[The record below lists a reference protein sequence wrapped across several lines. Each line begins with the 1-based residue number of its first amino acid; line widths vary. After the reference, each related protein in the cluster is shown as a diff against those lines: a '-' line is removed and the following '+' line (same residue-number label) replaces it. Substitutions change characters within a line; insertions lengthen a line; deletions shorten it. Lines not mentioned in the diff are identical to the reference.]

1 MYLDILAGYINDLSD
16 MNTLGNFIYGTQ
28 TSFPTN
34 FTVNNNKVDQ
44 KKKNQICPKT
54 CPLGYI
60 MNYTDKLEQLLRKSH
75 KIRKVKF

>member
-44 KKKNQICPKT
+44 KKK
-54 CPLGYI
+54 
-60 MNYTDKLEQLLRKSH
+60 SH
-75 KIRKVKF
+75 LSKDMPSGIYYELHR

>member
-44 KKKNQICPKT
+44 KKKITFVQRHALWNI
-54 CPLGYI
+54 L
-60 MNYTDKLEQLLRKSH
+60 
-75 KIRKVKF
+75 